1 MFKHTA
7 TMRLRLWTM
16 LALAMAGLLLLVVT
30 AVAIQREAMLA
41 DRKEKVRNVTESAYS
56 VIAKFEQ
63 LAAAGVLPED
73 TAKKLAMDALMAI
86 RFNEKEYFFLLN
98 NDLTWIAHPI
108 KPALV
113 GRNMHNFKTADGQNL
128 GEIFDRTL
136 RNGGRGFAEF
146 MWNKDAVSGDVW
158 KISYIITSPRWQWV
172 FGTGVYIDDVNAA
185 FRQQAIVFGLI
196 GVLTLVSLLI
206 VSTVIIRG
214 VLRQLGGEP
223 YAVARSVHQ
232 IAQGDLRHV
241 VTVGADDQT
250 SLLAAI
256 KTMQEALSHVVQ
268 RIRQETERLINMAG
282 SLQQDAVLN
291 ENQASQQS
299 QAAVS
304 MTQAVQDLTEE
315 VAQVASH
322 SQNVCQWAEN
332 AGHSAQKS
340 QTVLVSAVE
349 NMHLTHA
356 TMDETAQV
364 IETLASQT
372 GSISRVMD
380 MIREVADQ
388 TNLLALN
395 AAIEAARAGEHG
407 RGFAVVADE
416 VRKLAERTSVA
427 TQEVAATVAAIQQGA
442 NSAQDN
448 MRHATATFSEG
459 MTLVES
465 GGQVV
470 SGLEQDMQ
478 AVVIAVQDISRA
490 IQKQNDA
497 TQALAK
503 HIVEI
508 TQAAT
513 LEADGVR
520 HTATIVGQM
529 NQCAEAL
536 RMAVQRFQV

>member
-1 MFKHTA
+1 MFTRTA
-7 TMRLRLWTM
+7 TMRFRLWTM
-16 LALAMAGLLLLVVT
+16 LGLATVGLLLLVIT
-30 AVAIQREAMLA
+30 AVMIQRESMLT
-41 DRKEKVRNVTESAYS
+41 DRKEKIRNVTESAYS

-63 LAAAGVLPED
+63 LAASGALPEA

-98 NDLTWIAHPI
+98 HDLTWIAHPV

-113 GRNMHNFKTADGQNL
+113 GRNMHHFKTADGKNL
-128 GEIFDRTL
+128 GEIFDHTL
-136 RNGGRGFAEF
+136 REGGRGFAEF
-146 MWNKDAVSGDVW
+146 MWNKDAATGDVW
-158 KISYIITSPRWQWV
+158 KISYIMTSPRWQWV

-185 FRQQAIVFGLI
+185 FQQQVITFGLI
-196 GVLTLVSLLI
+196 GILTLVSLII
-206 VSTVIIRG
+206 VSTVIIRE

-223 YAVARSVHQ
+223 HAVATTVHQ
-232 IAQGDLRHV
+232 IAQGDLRHS
-241 VTVGADDQT
+241 VTITTQDQT

-256 KTMQEALSHVVQ
+256 KTMQDALSHVVQ
-268 RIRQETERLINMAG
+268 RIRQETEQLMSMAE
-282 SLQQDAVLN
+282 SLRQDAVLN
-291 ENQASQQS
+291 ENQAGQQS

-304 MTQAVQDLTEE
+304 MTQSVQDLTEE
-315 VAQVASH
+315 VAQVANH

-332 AGHSAQKS
+332 AGGAAQKG
-340 QTVLVSAVE
+340 QKVLVNAIE
-349 NMHLTHA
+349 NMHITHR
-356 TMDETAQV
+356 TMDETSQV
-364 IETLASQT
+364 IETLANQT

-416 VRKLAERTSVA
+416 VRKLAERTSLA
-427 TQEVAATVAAIQQGA
+427 TQEVAATVATIQQGA
-442 NSAQDN
+442 HNAQDN
-448 MRHATATFSEG
+448 MRHAVATFSEG
-459 MTLVES
+459 MSLVES

-478 AVVIAVQDISRA
+478 AVVTAVQDISRA
-490 IQKQNDA
+490 IQKQNGA
-497 TQALAK
+497 THALAA

-520 HTATIVGQM
+520 HTAGIVEQM
-529 NQCAEAL
+529 HQCAQTL
-536 RMAVQRFQV
+536 RAAVQRFQV